1 MLINITLG
9 LLWVIAIVQGVVI
22 VALVHQ
28 LAGIRRVA
36 NAGGQF
42 GSRLKIGTLAPQ
54 FAARDL
60 QTKQPVLSSMF
71 LGHRFALCFMNADCH
86 VCRSLAFELA
96 NKHTDALAGLV
107 IYYDGPADA
116 DGTVFGSLA
125 AKMPVLCKDTS
136 DVAEAFQLEEFP
148 VAIVIDESWR
158 LVGKGFPVRA
168 DDLVSL
174 LAGIPDSATVAAPAL
189 EQVVGQT

>member
-1 MLINITLG
+1 MLINITVG
-9 LLWVIAIVQGVVI
+9 LLWLIAIVQGVII

-36 NAGGQF
+36 NAGGQL
-42 GSRLKIGTLAPQ
+42 GTRLKNGTLAPQ

-60 QTKQPVLSSMF
+60 QSKQPVLSSMF
-71 LGHRFALCFMNADCH
+71 FGRRFVLCFMNADCH
-86 VCRSLAFELA
+86 VCRSLAFELS
-96 NKHTDALAGLV
+96 NKPASALAGLV

-116 DGTVFGSLA
+116 DGTIFASLA
-125 AKMPVLCKDTS
+125 AKMPVLCKDAN

-148 VAIVIDESWR
+148 VAIVIDESGR
-158 LVGKGFPVRA
+158 VVGNGFPVRA
-168 DDLVSL
+168 DDLVEL
-174 LAGIPDSATVAAPAL
+174 LGAAPEPATNAVPAL

>member
-1 MLINITLG
+1 
-9 LLWVIAIVQGVVI
+9 

-36 NAGGQF
+36 NAGAQF
-42 GSRLKIGTLAPQ
+42 GTGLKIGTLAPQ

-60 QTKQPVLSSMF
+60 QSKQPVLSSMLF
-71 LGHRFALCFMNADCH
+71 GRRFVLCFMNADCH
-86 VCRSLAFELA
+86 VCRSLAFELS
-96 NKHTDALAGLV
+96 NKPADALAGLV
-107 IYYDGPADA
+107 IYYDGPSDA

-125 AKMPVLCKDTS
+125 AKMPVLYKDTI
-136 DVAEAFQLEEFP
+136 DVAEAFKLEEFP

-158 LVGKGFPVRA
+158 LVGNGYPVRA
-168 DDLVSL
+168 DDLVAL
-174 LAGIPDSATVAAPAL
+174 LAGPVEPATPAVPAL

>member
-9 LLWVIAIVQGVVI
+9 LLWLIVIVQGAII

-36 NAGGQF
+36 NVGGQLGTRLPI
-42 GSRLKIGTLAPQ
+42 GSLAPQ

-60 QTKQPVLSSMF
+60 QSKRPVLSSMLF
-71 LGHRFALCFMNADCH
+71 GRRFVLCFMNADCQ

-96 NKHTDALAGLV
+96 NKPADVLSGLV
-107 IYYDGPADA
+107 IYYNGSSDP

-125 AKMPVLCKDTS
+125 KKMLVLCKDAV
-136 DVAEAFQLEEFP
+136 DVAEVFQLEEFP

-158 LVGKGFPVRA
+158 LVGNGYPVRV
-168 DDLVSL
+168 DDLVAL
-174 LAGIPDSATVAAPAL
+174 LTAAPKPAAPAVPAL
-189 EQVVGQT
+189 TQVAGQT